1 LNGRSHGIRDLRF
14 VMDGRRAGRI
24 LMSNMTPEGTGA
36 AGRRDRLIVVEDDP
50 VTRSMIAR
58 YFAEQGFEVEEAGT
72 GAECRRALKRSPA
85 DLLFI
90 DIQLPDGDGFDL
102 AREIRATS
110 AVGIIF
116 VTQKDS
122 EIDRIVGLELA
133 GDDYVTKPV
142 KLREL
147 LARSRSLLRRRG
159 LERDA
164 ARERSVITFESW
176 LLDQTRRELTTRE
189 GVPVRVTRGEF
200 DLLAALVQAN
210 GRPLSRD
217 YLVEVVSNRDTEVG
231 DRTVDALVARL
242 RRKLQP
248 PAGGQPVIVTVTG
261 VGYKLGVRTD
271 ARG

>member
-1 LNGRSHGIRDLRF
+1 MTNTTPD
-14 VMDGRRAGRI
+14 VMQR
-24 LMSNMTPEGTGA
+24 A

-58 YFAEQGFEVEEAGT
+58 YFADHGFEVEEAAT
-72 GAECRRALKRSPA
+72 GAECRWALKRLSA
-85 DLLFI
+85 DLVFI

-116 VTQKDS
+116 VTQKDN
-122 EIDRIVGLELA
+122 EIDRILGLELA

-147 LARSRSLLRRRG
+147 LARARSLLRRRN
-159 LERDA
+159 LEQDA
-164 ARERSVITFESW
+164 ARDRTVVAFGSW
-176 LLDQTRRELTTRE
+176 LLDQTRRELATRD
-189 GVPVRVTRGEF
+189 GVPIRVTRGEF

-217 YLVEVVSNRDTEVG
+217 YLIEVISNRETEVG
-231 DRTVDALVARL
+231 DRSVDALVARL

-248 PAGGQPVIVTVTG
+248 PAGGQPIIITVTG
-261 VGYKLGVRTD
+261 VGYKLGIRTD

>member
-1 LNGRSHGIRDLRF
+1 MSIRM
-14 VMDGRRAGRI
+14 MDGAG
-24 LMSNMTPEGTGA
+24 GG
-36 AGRRDRLIVVEDDP
+36 GRRDRLIVVEDDP
-50 VTRSMIAR
+50 VTRTMIAR
-58 YFAEQGFEVEEAGT
+58 YFAEEGFEVEEAGT

-122 EIDRIVGLELA
+122 EVDRVVGLELA

-147 LARSRSLLRRRG
+147 LARSRALLRRRG
-159 LERDA
+159 MERDA
-164 ARERSVITFESW
+164 ARHNSVVTFDSW
-176 LLDQTRRELTTRE
+176 LLDQTRRELTTRD
-189 GVPVRVTRGEF
+189 GTPVRVTRGEF

-217 YLVEVVSNRDTEVG
+217 YLVEVVSNRDTDVG

-242 RRKLQP
+242 RRKLQTP
-248 PAGGQPVIVTVTG
+248 TGAPPVIVTVTG

>member
-1 LNGRSHGIRDLRF
+1 
-14 VMDGRRAGRI
+14 
-24 LMSNMTPEGTGA
+24 MTGGA
-36 AGRRDRLIVVEDDP
+36 VRRDRLIVVEDDP

-58 YFAEQGFEVEEAGT
+58 YFADQGFEVEEAAT

-85 DLLFI
+85 DLVFI

-102 AREIRATS
+102 AREIRAAS
-110 AVGIIF
+110 AIGIIF

-122 EIDRIVGLELA
+122 EVDRILGLELA

-142 KLREL
+142 NLREL
-147 LARSRSLLRRRG
+147 LARARSLLRRRSMD
-159 LERDA
+159 RDA
-164 ARERSVITFESW
+164 DRHNPVIGFESW
-176 LLDQTRRELTTRE
+176 LLDQTRRELTMRDGT
-189 GVPVRVTRGEF
+189 PVRVTRGEF

-242 RRKLQP
+242 RRKLQTP
-248 PAGGQPVIVTVTG
+248 EGGPPVIVTVTG

>member
-1 LNGRSHGIRDLRF
+1 MTNT
-14 VMDGRRAGRI
+14 VAGPV
-24 LMSNMTPEGTGA
+24 SGPGT
-36 AGRRDRLIVVEDDP
+36 RRDRLVVVEDDP

-58 YFAEQGFEVEEAGT
+58 YFAEQGFEVEEAAT
-72 GAECRRALKRSPA
+72 GAECRRALKQRPA
-85 DLLFI
+85 DLIFI

-102 AREIRATS
+102 AREIRAAS

-122 EIDRIVGLELA
+122 EVDRILGLELA

-147 LARSRSLLRRRG
+147 LARARSLLRRRE
-159 LERDA
+159 LERDS
-164 ARERSVITFESW
+164 ARGRTVITFDSW
-176 LLDQTRRELTTRE
+176 LLDQTRRELTTRD

-217 YLVEVVSNRDTEVG
+217 YLIEVVSNRDTEVG

-248 PAGGQPVIVTVTG
+248 PEGGPPVIVTVTG

>member
-1 LNGRSHGIRDLRF
+1 MSTRTT
-14 VMDGRRAGRI
+14 DGPG
-24 LMSNMTPEGTGA
+24 GV
-36 AGRRDRLIVVEDDP
+36 GRRDRLIVVEDDP

-58 YFAEQGFEVEEAGT
+58 YFADEGFDVEEAAT
-72 GAECRRALKRSPA
+72 GAECRRALKRTPA

-90 DIQLPDGDGFDL
+90 DIQLPDGDGFEL
-102 AREIRATS
+102 AREIRSTS

-122 EIDRIVGLELA
+122 EVDRVVGLELA

-147 LARSRSLLRRRG
+147 LARSRALLRRRG

-164 ARERSVITFESW
+164 ARHSNTVITFESW
-176 LLDQTRRELTTRE
+176 LLDQTRRELTTRD
-189 GVPVRVTRGEF
+189 GTPVRVTRGEF

-242 RRKLQP
+242 RRKLQA
-248 PAGGQPVIVTVTG
+248 PAGGPPVIVTVTG